1 MFNNKKKLEKQK
13 KLIVKKLSDFEIRI
27 DEAIN
32 VCQDTDDCPTLLLK
46 YLKRDISDFKKKLD
60 N

>member
-1 MFNNKKKLEKQK
+1 MFNNKKNLEKQK
-13 KLIVKKLSDFEIRI
+13 KLIVKKLSDFEIRV
-27 DEAIN
+27 DEAVK
-32 VCQDTDDCPTLLLK
+32 VCQESGDCPILLLK